1 MWYCAI
7 LSSNILK
14 AFSENIV
21 INFWANIKFFFNKSN
36 LLRNFATNFNFSM
49 KYFTFI
55 ITLFTLTM
63 ENLQAQN
70 NADNQTIYQFTVE
83 DINGKPFAL
92 ADLKGKKVMIVN
104 TASKCGLTPQYKE
117 LEALYQQ
124 YKDRDFIIIGFP
136 ANNFL
141 GQEPGSNEQIASFC
155 SINYEVTFPMMSKI
169 SVKGKNMHPL
179 YQFLTQKS
187 KNGVED
193 SKVKWNFQKYL
204 IGRDGKL
211 EKVID
216 PKTLPSSDEVKQW
229 IEK

>member
-1 MWYCAI
+1 
-7 LSSNILK
+7 
-14 AFSENIV
+14 
-21 INFWANIKFFFNKSN
+21 
-36 LLRNFATNFNFSM
+36 LRNFATNFNFSM
-49 KYFTFI
+49 KYFIFI

-124 YKDRDFIIIGFP
+124 YKDKDFIIIGFP

-155 SINYEVTFPMMSKI
+155 SINYGVTFPMMSKI

-216 PKTLPSSDEVKQW
+216 PKTLPSNDEVKQW